1 MNPNRSRLLPLNR
14 FLLAAAF
21 ALATFGSAQT
31 LAAGW
36 SNPATLGT
44 SSLYSMYANNVS
56 VAVGATGNGV
66 AVWQEPASGTL
77 KYAIQQGG
85 VWNTAKTFYTASAT
99 TTSNEF
105 LSDPR
110 VVLDSAGT
118 ATALWASNKR
128 TLQYC
133 VSGGRVV
140 RCYVWTSLV
149 KAASLAA
156 GATAW
161 TKANV
166 SAQGVQVSDAQ
177 IGLDQNGNAVA
188 LWAYVEKTG
197 APKSLQSAAKPAA
210 GMWSPPETL
219 YSSVNPISLPSLA
232 VAATGAAVAVWQEKT
247 TDVSNPYAIRAAY
260 LPVAGS
266 TWSGVEEVF
275 RPAAQLGALQAAID
289 GNGQAAAAWN
299 NSYAVQWARRS
310 NSAWVSEAL
319 VSTPGRV
326 YSSTGPYA
334 VYAGP
339 DLSADALGNFLVG
352 WLENDVAGGGLS
364 VQAQLHRADGG
375 VDSAT
380 WTVGGSSNSPRV
392 TTSPD
397 GSLATVA
404 WIDDGDANAYAVS
417 FTPGQGWGQPLLL
430 SAGATQYTAAWGT
443 GVALAGG
450 PNASASAVWLRV
462 YNTNAGIKIL
472 ASSYWP

>member
-1 MNPNRSRLLPLNR
+1 MNPTRSWRLPPNR

-21 ALATFGSAQT
+21 ALAALGSAQT
-31 LAAGW
+31 QAAGW
-36 SNPATLGT
+36 SNPATLGA

-66 AVWQEPASGTL
+66 AVWQEPATGAL
-77 KYAIQQGG
+77 KYAVRQGG
-85 VWNTAKTFYTASAT
+85 VWSVAKTFYTASTT

-110 VVLDSAGT
+110 VVIDGAGT
-118 ATALWASNKR
+118 ATALWASNRR
-128 TLQYC
+128 TMQYC

-140 RCYVWTSLV
+140 RCYVWTSFV

-166 SAQGVQVSDAQ
+166 SAQGVQVADPQ

-188 LWAYVEKTG
+188 LWTYVEKAG
-197 APKSLQSAAKPAA
+197 APKALQSATRPAA
-210 GMWSPPETL
+210 GAWSPPGTL
-219 YSSVNPISLPSLA
+219 YSSINPISLPSLS

-247 TDVSNPYAIRAAY
+247 ADAINPFAIRAAY
-260 LPVAGS
+260 KVATGS
-266 TWSGVEEVF
+266 AWSGVEEVS
-275 RPAAQLGALQAAID
+275 RPAAQPGALQAAID
-289 GNGQAAAAWN
+289 GNGQAAAAWDD
-299 NSYAVQWARRS
+299 SYAVRWARRA
-310 NSAWVSEAL
+310 NGAWVSESL
-319 VSTPGRV
+319 VSAPGRT

-339 DLSADALGNFLVG
+339 NLAADALGNFLVG
-352 WLENDVAGGGLS
+352 WLENDVAGAGLS
-364 VQAQLHRADGG
+364 VQAQLRRADGG
-375 VDSAT
+375 VDSAA
-380 WTVGGSSNSPRV
+380 WAVGGSGNSPRV
-392 TTSPD
+392 TASPD

-404 WIDDGDANAYAVS
+404 WIDDGDANAYAAS

-430 SAGATQYTAAWGT
+430 SVGATRYTAAWGT

-450 PNASASAVWLRV
+450 PNASASAVWLGV

-472 ASSYWP
+472 ASSYRP